1 MTYALN
7 PLCSIGKSE
16 SAAKGCHRYSN
27 LIVNMDTAAA
37 LHEARLQRLEA
48 ELKATKRTSKHHIPF
63 NSPSGDK
70 QHEQKKA
77 VY

>member
-1 MTYALN
+1 
-7 PLCSIGKSE
+7 
-16 SAAKGCHRYSN
+16 
-27 LIVNMDTAAA
+27 MDTAAA

-70 QHEQKKA
+70 Q
-77 VY
+77 